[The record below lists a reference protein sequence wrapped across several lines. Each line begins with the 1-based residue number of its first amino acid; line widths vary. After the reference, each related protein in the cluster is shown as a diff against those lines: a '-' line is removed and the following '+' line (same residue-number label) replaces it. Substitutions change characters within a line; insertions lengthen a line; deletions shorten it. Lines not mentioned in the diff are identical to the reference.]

1 MSVKDKEA
9 DTKAMTTVINCIVR
23 VLSNVYET
31 VTTHGKEIK
40 KIIEDVTNDKTHRD
54 TLIAELQKKYED
66 LENKTNQ
73 ENDRFETCLKEQSD
87 KLEKEFDKKVE
98 DVEIKCDEARQSE
111 MKGTLIVSSPS

>member
-73 ENDRFETCLKEQSD
+73 ENDRFETCLKEQLD

-98 DVEIKCDEARQSE
+98 DVEIKCDEARQRE